1 MKRIGFSLI
10 LGSIVLTGC
19 GNSGIEQKITE
30 LEAGQE
36 YTIDTLVSTE
46 EGTTAEIV
54 QDDIIIDELG
64 TYSVKFNVT
73 KDGKESTQS
82 FKYKVVDHTAPTFTK
97 IKDLIVVQGE
107 KFNLADYIKVEDNV
121 KSNLIEQVQ
130 VDKNIDTNILGEQT
144 VTLTVKDSSGN
155 EAIEELTINVIEP
168 RVELQFGNTVSI
180 ETEYNNNAIKF
191 DFTPNKV
198 YFADVI
204 KPSDTSRAYS
214 YYQSE
219 SGKEYFVLEATISN
233 TGGNSFSYDVFNP
246 QYFNYDSPLKYSVT
260 FDNQYNFNMYDNNI
274 SELKT
279 DDINSYPSIDPFE
292 TQTWIFKVE
301 VPENTKDMSYELNIA
316 MGNKQYFIKSN

>member
-30 LEAGQE
+30 LEAGQA

-155 EAIEELTINVIEP
+155 EATEIFTVKVIEP
-168 RVELQFGNTVSI
+168 RKELVIGNMLSITANLPEGEAKFEFTVDNIYFKDELLPQDTSGVYSYLRDEDGKKFFVVEATLSNIGGIRITDEVFDQPYDSALQYNVIFDNEYKYDMSKYSI
-180 ETEYNNNAIKF
+180 EEWGKTRL
-191 DFTPNKV
+191 DLV
-198 YFADVI
+198 YI
-204 KPSDTSRAYS
+204 
-214 YYQSE
+214 E
-219 SGKEYFVLEATISN
+219 
-233 TGGNSFSYDVFNP
+233 
-246 QYFNYDSPLKYSVT
+246 
-260 FDNQYNFNMYDNNI
+260 
-274 SELKT
+274 
-279 DDINSYPSIDPFE
+279 PFE
-292 TQTWIFKVE
+292 KEKLLLLVSVPDNVE
-301 VPENTKDMSYELNIA
+301 GMEYEVNIPIA
-316 MGNKQYFIKSN
+316 EEQYFIKSN